1 MTGDILA
8 TTPILRFAPSPNG
21 ALHLGHAYS
30 ALFNERIAA
39 EINGRLLLRI
49 EDLDRTRC
57 KPKFVAAIIEDL
69 AWLGLRFRAPPRRQS
84 EHAGDYAT
92 ALMRLDQR
100 GLVYPCFCS
109 RAEVKRASAGRRDP
123 DGAPFYPGTCR
134 ALSPEEARDRLGR
147 DDKAAFRLDMKRAID
162 AAPAHLCWTEYG
174 EGAVPSQRPAAPE
187 VWGDVVLRGRDLAA
201 SYHLA
206 VVVDDALQ
214 GVTDVARGRDLLAA
228 TSVHRLLQA
237 LLGLA
242 EPRYRH
248 HRLVLD
254 RDGAKLSKSRQSVS
268 LAELRATGLAP
279 GEVRAALGFASGV
292 HVGLAVEFG

>member
-1 MTGDILA
+1 MADEILA
-8 TTPILRFAPSPNG
+8 TVPVLRFAPSPNG

-30 ALFNERIAA
+30 ALMNERIAA
-39 EINGRLLLRI
+39 EINGRVLLRI

-57 KPKFVAAIIEDL
+57 KPQFEAAIIDDL
-69 AWLGLRFRAPPRRQS
+69 AWLGLRFPPPRRQS
-84 EHAGDYAT
+84 EHGDDYAA
-92 ALMRLDQR
+92 ALARLDQR

-109 RAEVKRASAGRRDP
+109 RAEIARASNGQRDP
-123 DGAPFYPGTCR
+123 DGAPLYPGSCR
-134 ALSPEEARDRLGR
+134 ARSRVEARDRLARGDR
-147 DDKAAFRLDMKRAID
+147 AAFRLDMRRAVD
-162 AAPAHLCWTEYG
+162 AGPADLCWAEFG
-174 EGAVPSQRPAAPE
+174 EGAIAAPRPAPPE

-214 GVTDVARGRDLLAA
+214 GVTDVVRGRDLLAA
-228 TSVHRLLQA
+228 TAVHRLLQA
-237 LLGLA
+237 LLGLG

-254 RDGAKLSKSRQSVS
+254 RTGEKLSKSRQSWS

-279 GEVRAALGFASGV
+279 EGVRAALGFSSGAS
-292 HVGLAVEFG
+292 VGLAVEFG